1 MTKEQLKLIKELQQL
16 RNKINELQ
24 NEYDKIS
31 LELYETI
38 KVKEKKYGN
47 DNRRNKTT

>member
-1 MTKEQLKLIKELQQL
+1 MTKEQLKLIKELKQL
-16 RNKINELQ
+16 RIKINELQ

-38 KVKEKKYGN
+38 KVEKIK
-47 DNRRNKTT
+47 RKK

>member
-1 MTKEQLKLIKELQQL
+1 MTKEQLKLIKELKQL

-38 KVKEKKYGN
+38 KVKKIRRKK
-47 DNRRNKTT
+47 

>member
-1 MTKEQLKLIKELQQL
+1 MTKEQLKLIKELKQL
-16 RNKINELQ
+16 RIKINELQ

-38 KVKEKKYGN
+38 KDEKIK
-47 DNRRNKTT
+47 RKK

>member
-38 KVKEKKYGN
+38 KVKKIRRKK
-47 DNRRNKTT
+47 